1 MRRIWA
7 FIVMLTSIVLGLV
20 FITQPIVEHTAFS
33 SEFSQGKELVY
44 QLSKRDGGTSI
55 NPDTIGDNVSIRLD
69 RAGIKNAHV
78 EVVGSGDSAE
88 LRVSFVPK
96 SAVELNEVNRQLNA
110 TGELSICTSKDYCLT
125 GKEFFDVDNPVSLR
139 YVGGSAYPGFNIKS
153 KIAVSTF
160 LEQLGGEENATAYI
174 WQNYD
179 PDNGIDNYENA
190 FGEKPKDEVKEKVI
204 ASIVWE
210 GNYIE
215 EDLRL
220 YATNDIE
227 GKEFTLFT
235 ARSFVNAYNNE
246 DYGCNVKYLYTTKIE
261 PTYSSNSL
269 TMIIIA
275 LLSIVALIGV
285 GLTVYNRGAGAI
297 NFLSVLVIFAAQLL
311 INAYLGFEFA
321 PASILAI
328 VITLTLAVFNLINT
342 NQKIK
347 EEIKKGRTISKAV
360 VEGNR
365 KSFWTILDSSAVTFI
380 VSLFAFLL
388 GKGMIKTFGG
398 TLLVGSLLAFFV
410 LIIINRWLMFFTAN
424 SSLGTIGKGHLGLR
438 VRDKEAPTSKK
449 LVKPLTADS
458 AKKKRKIG
466 LITYGAIALCS
477 AAILLGTGLTNGVF
491 RNSDEYT
498 NSVRLNIMVQS
509 SKEEDVYE
517 DSESCRNFLI
527 DKMKEN
533 EVELSYLDF
542 DYQREDKKDEYD
554 NDYAITYASFKLDS
568 KYLKDKKL
576 NDAVNNI
583 RENMEFEYNGDNEE
597 ATITLGEAKVV
608 NIEHNTANMFLI
620 LGLSLLFS
628 SLYIFARFGI
638 SLFLSYLVTGV
649 IGLTGIISIFSL
661 LMLPFN
667 STVTFGL
674 LAVVQIMSFILVS
687 IFSKNKEILKDR
699 KIVKKASIEER
710 AEVMDSS
717 IRSSL
722 PSILSVSMSVLVSSV
737 LLIALSASETLLSS
751 ILIFAV
757 GSLLIT
763 GLFFAFVPSFYLFFR
778 THIKFKEINFKRFKR
793 KKKPVQINTN
803 EPHETII
810 MGLNDFR

>member
-1 MRRIWA
+1 
-7 FIVMLTSIVLGLV
+7 MLTSIVLGLV

-55 NPDTIGDNVSIRLD
+55 NPDSIGDNVSIRLD

-96 SAVELNEVNRQLNA
+96 SAVELNEVNRQINA

-125 GKEFFDVDNPVSLR
+125 GKEFFDVSNPVSLR

-204 ASIVWE
+204 ASIVWQ

-227 GKEFTLFT
+227 GNAFTLFT

-261 PTYSSNSL
+261 PTYSSSSL

-285 GLTVYNRGAGAI
+285 GLAVYNRGAGAI

-321 PASILAI
+321 PASIVAI

-365 KSFWTILDSSAVTFI
+365 KSFWAILDSSAVTFI

-398 TLLVGSLLAFFV
+398 TLLVGSLLTFFV

-424 SSLGTIGKGHLGLR
+424 SPLGAIGKGTLGLR

-449 LVKPLTADS
+449 LVKPLTVDS

-477 AAILLGTGLTNGVF
+477 TAILLGTGLTNGVF

-498 NSVRLNIMVQS
+498 SSARLDIMTQS
-509 SKEEDVYE
+509 ENEVYE
-517 DSESCRNFLI
+517 DSESCRNFLL
-527 DKMKEN
+527 DKMKVD

-542 DYQREDKKDEYD
+542 DYQRVDKKDEYD
-554 NDYAITYASFKLDS
+554 NDYAITYVSFKLDS
-568 KYLKDKKL
+568 EYLKDKKL
-576 NDAVNNI
+576 DTAVNNL
-583 RENMEFEYNGDNEE
+583 RTDLDYEMKTEDKDKDVKV
-597 ATITLGEAKVV
+597 TLGEAKVV
-608 NIEHNTANMFLI
+608 NIEHNTSNMFLI

-628 SLYIFARFGI
+628 SLYLFARFGI
-638 SLFLSYLVTGV
+638 SLFLSYLVSGV
-649 IGLTGIISIFSL
+649 IGLTGIVAIFSL

-667 STVTFGL
+667 STVAFGF

-687 IFSKNKEILKDR
+687 IFTKNREILKDR
-699 KIVKKASIEER
+699 KIVKKASVEER
-710 AEVMDSS
+710 AEIMDSS

-722 PSILSVSMSVLVSSV
+722 PSVLSASMSVLVSSV
-737 LLIALSASETLLSS
+737 LLIAFSASETLLSS

-757 GSLLIT
+757 GSLLIA